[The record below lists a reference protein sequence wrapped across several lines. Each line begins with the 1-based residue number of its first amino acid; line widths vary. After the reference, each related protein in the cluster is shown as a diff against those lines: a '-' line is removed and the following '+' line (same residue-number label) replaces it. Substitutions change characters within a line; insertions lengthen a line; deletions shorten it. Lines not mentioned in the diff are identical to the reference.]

1 MKTLDIIAKL
11 ESLTRYTPV
20 VDGCDCCGRWI
31 EYEDSDEG
39 IMVKVKDLEDII
51 DELRLDE

>member
-20 VDGCDCCGRWI
+20 IEGCDCCGRYI
-31 EYEDSDEG
+31 HYEDSDEG